1 MQNVL
6 FVLLDGME
14 DDPNPQLG
22 GKKPYE
28 VAKMPFIR
36 KKAPYLNWTTGRR
49 YTQLFLNEF
58 WTGHP
63 PDIARAAIEACGLG
77 MDINGRVAFRMSPA
91 FIKNDMVQ
99 WAYNAEEQADD
110 LEKCIKKNLYIL
122 HDYDPQ
128 IEFFV
133 HGRSVI
139 TMKYDHEVPEGPQAP
154 FDGPFVP
161 IPGPMG
167 ELINIV
173 SEEMGGLTVYP
184 WGIGGVGKVYPPFQG
199 IEKMTAISDSPTAL
213 GIAATLGHKIHLV
226 PDLEDRFPIAA
237 EALKEGNVFLHM
249 DEVDEYSH
257 EKDAH
262 KKISVLE
269 HIDTLMEKYFSD
281 AENIV
286 FFVDHGTS
294 CITGKHILMNVPFRT
309 TKPVFNNGEFVELDK
324 LVPTIMEKMK

>member
-6 FVLLDGME
+6 YVLLDGME
-14 DDPNPQLG
+14 DDPDPKLG

-28 VAKMPFIR
+28 VAEMPFIR
-36 KKAPYLNWTTGRR
+36 KKAPYLGWTTGRG

-77 MDINGRVAFRMSPA
+77 MDVKNRTAFRMSPA
-91 FIKNDMVQ
+91 FIRNGTVH
-99 WAYNAEEQADD
+99 WAYGIDD
-110 LEKCIKKNLYIL
+110 QCDRLENCIKEHLDIL
-122 HDYDPQ
+122 QGCAPQ
-128 IEFFV
+128 VEFFV

-139 TMKYDHEVPEGPQAP
+139 TMNYDCCVPTGPQAP
-154 FDGPFVP
+154 TDGPLVP
-161 IPGPMG
+161 IPGPLG
-167 ELINIV
+167 ELIDKV
-173 SEEMGGLTVYP
+173 SDDMNGLTVYP
-184 WGIGGVGKVYPPFQG
+184 WGVGTIGKIYPPFP
-199 IEKMTAISDSPTAL
+199 EVREMTAISDSPTAL
-213 GIAATLGHKIHLV
+213 GIAATLGHKIRLV
-226 PDLEDRFPIAA
+226 PDLEDRFPIAK
-237 EALKEGNVFLHM
+237 EALKNGNVFLHM

-257 EKDAH
+257 EKDAR

-269 HIDTLMEKYFSD
+269 RIDRLMEYYFPD

-294 CITGKHILMNVPFRT
+294 CITGSHILMNVPFRT
-309 TKPVFNNGEFVELDK
+309 TKPVFNNGEFVELDR